1 MMGMIGMIDLLFFF
15 WALLI
20 CLLAFLFL
28 FFLGG
33 GVGGDGKTSL
43 SVPRNVQLLNILLG
57 ILCYYDFSMWSLA
70 WFSVVFLSSFHCC

>member
-28 FFLGG
+28 FFWG
-33 GVGGDGKTSL
+33 GVEGDGKTSL

-70 WFSVVFLSSFHCC
+70 WFSVAFLSSFRCC

>member
-28 FFLGG
+28 FFLG

-70 WFSVVFLSSFHCC
+70 WFSVFFLSSFHCC